1 MNGNGNGNEKNE
13 SAQYLSFVLDEKLFA
28 FDVLKTREVLS
39 YTKITGIPCT
49 PEYVAGVL
57 NLRGS
62 VVTVM
67 DFRKKFGM
75 GDTVITP
82 DSAIIIVE
90 ANYEDEMVVVGALV
104 DAVKGVLRFERD
116 QIEPP
121 PRVGMKLSA
130 DLINGIG
137 KRNGDFV
144 VILNVDRV
152 FSEDDLS
159 LVKDNLDARN
169 FMTGDDLQADEAAPA
184 L

>member
-1 MNGNGNGNEKNE
+1 MTGDETRE
-13 SAQYLSFVLDEKLFA
+13 SAQYLSFMLDGKYFA

-39 YTKITGIPCT
+39 YTKITPIPCT
-49 PEYVAGVL
+49 PAYIAGVL

-67 DFRKKFGM
+67 DFRQKFGM
-75 GDTVITP
+75 SESVITD

-90 ANYEDEMVVVGALV
+90 ANYEDGMAVVGALV
-104 DAVKGVLRFERD
+104 DAVKGVLRFEKD

-121 PRVGMKLSA
+121 PKVGMKLSA

-137 KRNGDFV
+137 KQSDDFV

-159 LVKDNLDARN
+159 IAREH
-169 FMTGDDLQADEAAPA
+169 FEAGAGELLQGESVQESAAA
-184 L
+184 AG